1 MLPRSSGKPRCGQ
14 RLSSA
19 TTWPPPWMRRIG
31 RWRPCT
37 TSRPLAINSSKLP
50 ARTKPEVVVSI
61 AGSSDKCLRQR
72 HSASAFRECQ
82 SSPQSTHRLRRA
94 AARRSARPARASRPS
109 IQVVKMVAAN
119 EAPDAIT
126 AASVS
131 MTLGASGDRAALRH
145 GRGDDS
151 DDEGRAGYRKPI
163 NRKPKPPDLCTW
175 HWCGDATARL
185 QRLPAVVRRIRV
197 GHDARS
203 GSETPVSP

>member
-1 MLPRSSGKPRCGQ
+1 MLPRSSGKPICGQ

-19 TTWPPPWMRRIG
+19 NTCPPSCTSRTG

-37 TSRPLAINSSKLP
+37 TSRPLALNSSRLP
-50 ARTKPEVVVSI
+50 ARTKSELVLSI
-61 AGSSDKCLRQR
+61 GGSSDECLRQR
-72 HSASAFRECQ
+72 HSARAFRECQ
-82 SSPQSTHRLRRA
+82 SSPPSTRRLRRA
-94 AARRSARPARASRPS
+94 AARRSARPPRASRPS

-131 MTLGASGDRAALRH
+131 MTLGASGDRAAIRH

-163 NRKPKPPDLCTW
+163 NRQPKPPDPDTIRPRL
-175 HWCGDATARL
+175 ATRTC
-185 QRLPAVVRRIRV
+185 
-197 GHDARS
+197 S
-203 GSETPVSP
+203 TPR